1 MDSIFACVGWET
13 LQMGIVHW
21 STKIT
26 SQQFPWEQ
34 LTVNWFI
41 QINQL
46 GRFENTK
53 MILEGL
59 EDFCRILTP
68 VHSSHIHFKQP
79 MT

>member
-53 MILEGL
+53 MILDLYAAWKIFVE
-59 EDFCRILTP
+59 F
-68 VHSSHIHFKQP
+68 
-79 MT
+79 